1 MEWSLHQPTE
11 NEWHW
16 TGDADVVE
24 FINIA
29 QEEGLFVLL
38 RPGPYICAERD
49 FVSISRKC
57 CIFQFSI
64 SSFMKINNVLY
75 LGRTSILVTS
85 TSAGHKFAHKRST
98 WEFLTI
104 FNCSLFFKIYPVIE
118 VFLSLCRI
126 HEIRRNIFKRN
137 IGQSSALPKRKWRT
151 YNNGSGTKKILSSCQ
166 YFTINSYYFNRNDNS
181 FGKGHVLAR
190 S

>member
-1 MEWSLHQPTE
+1 MSKFTIKTFSSFENCNIRCFCFSFVSYRFNFEGEHSSRDFIRRYVEWSLHQPTE

-57 CIFQFSI
+57 CIFSFSI

-75 LGRTSILVTS
+75 LGWTSILVTR
-85 TSAGHKFAHKRST
+85 TSAGHKFAYKRST

-104 FNCSLFFKIYPVIE
+104 FNCRLFLKFFP
-118 VFLSLCRI
+118 
-126 HEIRRNIFKRN
+126 
-137 IGQSSALPKRKWRT
+137 
-151 YNNGSGTKKILSSCQ
+151 
-166 YFTINSYYFNRNDNS
+166 
-181 FGKGHVLAR
+181 
-190 S
+190 